1 MNRVFH
7 WRDTPNVFSAYLSPA
22 NFPVKVSTTWSRVQA
37 GQDGIEV
44 LKRRLPPSVVPI
56 RVRDPLPHLP
66 MRRR

>member
-1 MNRVFH
+1 MFFPP
-7 WRDTPNVFSAYLSPA
+7 TCPPPFSREGVDDMEPRAG
-22 NFPVKVSTTWSRVQA
+22 RVQSLWKDYFSR
-37 GQDGIEV
+37 GDGIEV